1 MANNILAEALKQ
13 SPKNV
18 LQEKNLTRAII
29 LDSIRDQQLQQVLIA
44 LLDYD
49 IPMQLLPIINK
60 KDLRSR
66 AIDICNHL
74 AQQCPYKE
82 SVICDALVTWIRTLK
97 EDDSFVLD
105 YPETVINRGDL
116 NISDVNTT
124 IDITKTENLQETNE
138 NAKKR
143 AVEEARRQAEAARI
157 KAEDDARNA
166 KIESALYDICRKKGK
181 SMEENGPYFNDV
193 IMELKV
199 RGVKDEDVKKYLEHK
214 TRGERY
220 DITLGKYAYGFI
232 FYSSSISVQKRLSE
246 QGEIK
251 KYKLKESANRFS
263 NVWGIAMLVVWAIL
277 LIINAIVVYA
287 ESDSW
292 WMSILAAVVTF
303 FAFFGEMSLVVKI
316 DEDNPIETSSPNA
329 LTIAHIIWRTIW
341 VLGLCAVGEYILMV
355 IFRYYEIV

>member
-1 MANNILAEALKQ
+1 MTNNILAEALKQ
-13 SPKNV
+13 SPKKV

-82 SVICDALVTWIRTLK
+82 SVIRDALATWIRALK
-97 EDDSFVLD
+97 DDSFVLD
-105 YPETVINRGDL
+105 YPETVIHRGDL

-124 IDITKTENLQETNE
+124 IDVTKTENLQETNE
-138 NAKKR
+138 IAKKR
-143 AVEEARRQAEAARI
+143 AIEEARRQAESARI

-181 SMEENGPYFNDV
+181 SMEENGPYFDDV

-199 RGVKDEDVKKYLEHK
+199 RGVKDEDVKKYLERK

-220 DITLGKYAYGFI
+220 DITLGKYAYSFI
-232 FYSSSISVQKRLSE
+232 FYSGSISVQKRLSE

-277 LIINAIVVYA
+277 LIINSIIVYV

-292 WMSILAAVVTF
+292 WKSILAAVVTF
-303 FAFFGEMSLVVKI
+303 FAFFGEMSLVEKI
-316 DEDNPIETSSPNA
+316 DENNPIETSSPNA